1 MKRVPTRELLDDD
14 AGTSAEVIDSLADV
28 RFLNRYF
35 GGLPTTLHMV
45 KHVAKAS
52 RKTDFSLL
60 DVASGTGYL
69 PRYVRGQM
77 QKRGVD
83 LRVTLLDRRATH
95 MTEERTRVV
104 GDALTLPF
112 RDATFDLISCC
123 LFVHHLSPEQVN
135 IFVKEA
141 LRCSRIAVLIN
152 DLVRHPVSFGVAC
165 AGRLIY
171 RSRLTCNDA
180 PASVRQS
187 YTAKEM
193 RTMLQQTGASRI
205 DIRRHYFYR
214 MGAIV
219 WKRAGGK
226 HVHDI

>member
-1 MKRVPTRELLDDD
+1 
-14 AGTSAEVIDSLADV
+14 
-28 RFLNRYF
+28 
-35 GGLPTTLHMV
+35 
-45 KHVAKAS
+45 
-52 RKTDFSLL
+52 
-60 DVASGTGYL
+60 
-69 PRYVRGQM
+69 M

-123 LFVHHLSPEQVN
+123 LFVHHLSPEDVN
-135 IFVKEA
+135 IFIKEA
-141 LRCSRIAVLIN
+141 LRCSRIAVVIN
-152 DLVRHPVSFGVAC
+152 DLVRHPVSFAVAC

-171 RSRLTCNDA
+171 RSRITCNDA

-193 RTMLQQTGASRI
+193 RKMLQQSGASRI
-205 DIRRHYFYR
+205 DITRHYFYR

-219 WKRAGGK
+219 WKPAGGQ
-226 HVHDI
+226 HGQHI